1 MNCVIIELGLHLC
14 ADALN
19 AIWQNLIPNKRVPTA
34 FFFPQTNEILCSNN
48 KIWLNYLKKESQI
61 HTHRKK
67 ELS

>member
-34 FFFPQTNEILCSNN
+34 FFFHKPMKFYAPTI
-48 KIWLNYLKKESQI
+48 KYD
-61 HTHRKK
+61 
-67 ELS
+67 